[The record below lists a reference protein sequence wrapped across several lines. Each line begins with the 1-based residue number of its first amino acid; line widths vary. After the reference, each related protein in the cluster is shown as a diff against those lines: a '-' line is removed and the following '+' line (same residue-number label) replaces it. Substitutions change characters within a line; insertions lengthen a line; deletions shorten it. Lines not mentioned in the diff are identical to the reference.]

1 MHHRQNQDFFFMDK
15 SERQSLFPSQAII
28 KQVVTHPSVFI
39 VSHKSPVVFGD
50 PLQFL
55 FSWGEQEFRE
65 RQRMAETKTVHSPLV
80 TYASVLSLLTL
91 CPPFV
96 ILLWALFLCF
106 WNMTILGFFTLFF
119 FFFGYRLLFGKESTI
134 DILNEATI
142 FLNFIRGVLDLN
154 KPLDYCLSKFD
165 LF

>member
-1 MHHRQNQDFFFMDK
+1 
-15 SERQSLFPSQAII
+15 
-28 KQVVTHPSVFI
+28 
-39 VSHKSPVVFGD
+39 
-50 PLQFL
+50 
-55 FSWGEQEFRE
+55 
-65 RQRMAETKTVHSPLV
+65 
-80 TYASVLSLLTL
+80 
-91 CPPFV
+91 
-96 ILLWALFLCF
+96 
-106 WNMTILGFFTLFF
+106 MTILGFFTLFF